1 MKYAAL
7 ICLLFLTAG
16 CDLFRTRDP
25 QTPSQPRSNYQ
36 QAVTPELLIQNLTNS
51 LTDKNLQNYLD
62 CFTDSSFSGKSYY
75 FIPSSSAASLYQA
88 FTGTF
93 DKKSES
99 QYFTN
104 LKSKIP
110 TDQPITVVFSNQIS
124 SPLGDSLIYTAS
136 YTLNIPFTDPQ
147 IPAPYQGDL
156 KLYMIRDSRLVWSIY
171 QWQDIKSTNESSWS
185 DLKGR
190 LY

>member
-25 QTPSQPRSNYQ
+25 QPPTQSRSNYQ
-36 QAVTPELLIQNLTNS
+36 QAVTPELLIQNFTSS

-62 CFTDSSFSGKSYY
+62 CFTDSSFTNKSYY

-93 DKKSES
+93 DKKGET

-110 TDQPITVVFSNQIS
+110 TDQQITVVFSNPIS
-124 SPLGDSLIYTAS
+124 SPQGDSLIYTAS
-136 YTLNIPFTDPQ
+136 YALNIPFTDPS
-147 IPAPYQGDL
+147 IPVLYQGDL
-156 KLYMIRDSRLVWSIY
+156 KFYMIRDSRLVWSIY
-171 QWQDIKSTNESSWS
+171 EWKDIKSTSQSSWS